1 MNQIDEQIGGLE
13 KALASEAEAA
23 RQLADSLDRVRE
35 RIEGLDP
42 AGQRTELGRTKDAF
56 EELTRSASMRNS
68 LAGRLAVNIGLKRE
82 MTVAEIMEKLG
93 GRGEKLTGP
102 STLLMG
108 ELERA
113 KNNMTVLSL
122 LSKYGYAMMASL
134 TEIRGSGLHGPS
146 YGKNGHRTA
155 SYKRSGKIA

>member
-1 MNQIDEQIGGLE
+1 MNQIEEQIGGLK
-13 KALASEAEAA
+13 KAMASEAEAA
-23 RQLADSLDRVRE
+23 RHFADSLDRVRE
-35 RIEGLDP
+35 RIEGLDA
-42 AGQRTELGRTKDAF
+42 AGQRSELARTKEAF

-93 GRGEKLTGP
+93 DRGGKLQAP
-102 STLLMG
+102 SELLMN

-134 TEIRGSGLHGPS
+134 TEMRGGGLHGPS
-146 YGKNGHRTA
+146 YGRNGHRTA